1 MLNGIPLLALPIC
14 VYANVPL
21 CPSAAPQGKAPAPV
35 LCSHAKALYNSR
47 SPEYGATYALQPDLL
62 NGNPFWAEADV
73 FALFWVL
80 VMVVV
85 VLVPLGPSYSKGAWK
100 CSSSSCSW
108 SA

>member
-1 MLNGIPLLALPIC
+1 MC
-14 VYANVPL
+14 VGLTTVLFAPSL
-21 CPSAAPQGKAPAPV
+21 CPPSAAPQGKAPAPV